1 MSLQLYRP
9 KDVAVLIC
17 RSPKTVYRNLK
28 KYNIP
33 VIEHRGRGGR
43 KEIFIKEDDLEGF
56 ITVQFN
62 DFRFA
67 LRMMD
72 SWLKTV
78 KLEDEN
84 SE

>member
-9 KDVAVLIC
+9 KDVACLLC
-17 RSPKTVYRNLK
+17 RSPKTVYRYLK
-28 KYNIP
+28 KYNVP
-33 VIEHRGRGGR
+33 VIEHKGRGGR
-43 KEIFIKEDDLEGF
+43 KEIFIREDDLQGF
-56 ITVQFN
+56 IDTQFN

-78 KLEDEN
+78 KSEDEN

>member
-9 KDVAVLIC
+9 KDVALLIC
-17 RSPKTVYRNLK
+17 RSPKTVYRYLK

-43 KEIFIKEDDLEGF
+43 KEIFIKEDDLEAF
-56 ITVQFN
+56 IVKEFN
-62 DFRFA
+62 DFNWA
-67 LRMMD
+67 LRMMGSYFKSAQLD
-72 SWLKTV
+72 H
-78 KLEDEN
+78 EN

>member
-1 MSLQLYRP
+1 MSLQLYHP
-9 KDVAVLIC
+9 KDVAFMIC
-17 RSPKTVYRNLK
+17 RSPKTVYRYLK

-43 KEIFIKEDDLEGF
+43 KEIFIKEDDVEGF
-56 ITVQFN
+56 IATQFN

-67 LRMMD
+67 LRMID
-72 SWLKTV
+72 SYLKTV
-78 KLEDEN
+78 KSEDQN